1 MVMELSERVARTN
14 GTRAATPPR
23 RPSTAGK
30 VAGWADSRLG
40 LAKAARPFVRKV
52 FPEHWSF
59 MFGEIA
65 LWSFVVLLL
74 SGVFLTLWFDPS
86 MGEVTYQGSY
96 DPLRGVTMSRAY
108 ASTLNISFDV
118 RGGLLMR
125 QMHHWAAMVF
135 IAAMFIHM
143 MRVFVTGAFRK
154 PREVTWLIGAL
165 MLLLGV
171 LEGFAGYSLPDD
183 LLSGTGLRIA
193 DGIIKATPVVGTY
206 LSFFLFGG
214 EFPGTAIISRL
225 YIVHVLL
232 IPGLL
237 LALIATHLTLIV
249 YHKHTQ
255 WPGPGRTQRNVV
267 GFPFFPVYIAK
278 ATGFL
283 FIVAGVIATMGGLLS
298 INPLWKYGPYDPAK
312 VTAGSQPDWY
322 LGFTE
327 GALRIMPGWESTVF
341 GHPIAWNIV
350 IPAQVM
356 PVVLMVVFLGW
367 PFLEARIGGHQTEH
381 HLLQRPRNA
390 PTRTAFLAA
399 CVTFYGVL
407 WAAGGNDILA
417 PLLHLSLNQITYAA
431 RVGVFVLPV
440 MAFVITRAWCRGLQ
454 HADDMV
460 LSHGRETGIIMR
472 TASGGYVE
480 PHQPLDPAQA
490 HTIASAERTS
500 RPVARIPTSVRP
512 VPDQEK
518 Q

>member
-1 MVMELSERVARTN
+1 
-14 GTRAATPPR
+14 
-23 RPSTAGK
+23 
-30 VAGWADSRLG
+30 
-40 LAKAARPFVRKV
+40 
-52 FPEHWSF
+52 
-59 MFGEIA
+59 
-65 LWSFVVLLL
+65 
-74 SGVFLTLWFDPS
+74 
-86 MGEVTYQGSY
+86 
-96 DPLRGVTMSRAY
+96 
-108 ASTLNISFDV
+108 
-118 RGGLLMR
+118 
-125 QMHHWAAMVF
+125 
-135 IAAMFIHM
+135 
-143 MRVFVTGAFRK
+143 
-154 PREVTWLIGAL
+154 
-165 MLLLGV
+165 
-171 LEGFAGYSLPDD
+171 
-183 LLSGTGLRIA
+183 
-193 DGIIKATPVVGTY
+193 
-206 LSFFLFGG
+206 
-214 EFPGTAIISRL
+214 
-225 YIVHVLL
+225 VLL